1 MNIAYK
7 IDKEA
12 LQELL
17 NDHGIE
23 AEIILTSDGYCEVKT
38 GDSIYLITESV

>member
-17 NDHGIE
+17 NNHGIE

-38 GDSIYLITESV
+38 EDSIYLITESV

>member
-7 IDKEA
+7 IDKEG

-17 NDHGIE
+17 NDYGIE

-38 GDSIYLITESV
+38 EDSIYLITESV